1 MSTLEGQVAVVTG
14 SGRGIGRALALA
26 FAREGA
32 AVVCAART
40 ASEVEAVAA
49 EIEAVG
55 AEGVAVPTDITDRVA
70 VDALFAEVG
79 DRYGKLDLLALN
91 AGAVGELQPVADS
104 DPDAWWSVFEAN
116 VLGQY
121 LCARAAI
128 PLLQA
133 AGGGR
138 IMVMGSGARYRAGT
152 GWSAYSPSK
161 AALWS
166 LTRVLAVEL
175 RPDRIAVNEIIPGP
189 VRTELMEET
198 SQKLRNAV
206 GSNPMGAG
214 VSTDWWKE
222 PEAVADLALYLARL
236 PVDGPTAQSFSLL
249 GRDA

>member
-14 SGRGIGRALALA
+14 AGRGIGRALALA
-26 FAREGA
+26 FAGEGA
-32 AVVCAART
+32 TVVCAART
-40 ASEVEAVAA
+40 GSEIDAVAA
-49 EIEAVG
+49 EIEAAG
-55 AEGVAVPTDITDRVA
+55 SEGVGVPTDITDRSA
-70 VDALFAEVG
+70 VEALFAEVS
-79 DRYGKLDLLALN
+79 DRYGKLDLLTLN
-91 AGAVGELQPVADS
+91 AGANAEMSPVADS
-104 DPDAWWSVFEAN
+104 DPAAWWSTFEVN

-128 PLLQA
+128 PLLRA

-138 IMVMGSGARYRAGT
+138 IMVMGSGARHRAGP

-161 AALWS
+161 AALWNF
-166 LTRVLAVEL
+166 TRVLAQEL

-189 VRTELMEET
+189 VRTALAASSGHAMT
-198 SQKLRNAV
+198 P
-206 GSNPMGAG
+206 GSAPAG
-214 VSTDWWKE
+214 IATEWFKE